1 MSDALKTTR
10 EFITRILAARL
21 HVPAVVVKSNTLVLF
36 FALAFVW
43 LTSTTLTL
51 LERTTR
57 GALEVLALKARAR
70 IRAIVERCGPMM
82 RRALLDNGVYPLLVQ
97 AHAQQEPLNVRL
109 AEVRAH
115 VGALASEVQTLVGKT
130 SLEKCAEKCVDKSL
144 ERALAELKDLRAL
157 ELAAPNLL
165 ELLVAGCR
173 RASVSLRCQGAS
185 GTEAALHF
193 ERLERALS
201 EGRREWGL
209 LLKAKKERARFAL
222 QLEGW
227 LLEQIP
233 FRFTRGLTRQNPH
246 QAAEWMGELL
256 LFSRET
262 LRVRHHHFD
271 AGGDP
276 ARSKPGAPGQ
286 PQTRRVLA
294 RPAHKA
300 APDAA

>member
-21 HVPAVVVKSNTLVLF
+21 HVPTVVKSNTLVVF

-57 GALEVLALKARAR
+57 GALEVLALKARTR

-130 SLEKCAEKCVDKSL
+130 SLEKCVEKCVDKSL
-144 ERALAELKDLRAL
+144 ERALAELKDLRSL
-157 ELAAPNLL
+157 QLAAPNLL

-173 RASVSLRCQGAS
+173 RASVSLRCQG

-262 LRVRHHHFD
+262 LRFRHHFD
-271 AGGDP
+271 GGGGEH

-294 RPAHKA
+294 RPAHKV
-300 APDAA
+300 APDAT